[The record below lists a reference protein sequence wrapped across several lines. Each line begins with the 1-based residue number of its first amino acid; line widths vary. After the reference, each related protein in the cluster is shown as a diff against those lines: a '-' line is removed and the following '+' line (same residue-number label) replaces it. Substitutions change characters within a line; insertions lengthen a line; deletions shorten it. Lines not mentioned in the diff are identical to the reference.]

1 MSEFLAFLHLGFRHI
16 VDPEALDHLLFL
28 LALAAIYRLKDW
40 RESLWVIT
48 AFTIGHSITLALAVT
63 GALIFPIKWIEFLI
77 PVTIVLTAGANL
89 LTYLQQKTPRL
100 SRWRALFAGAFGLVH
115 GAGFAEYL
123 QKLFMD
129 HIAVPLVGFNL
140 GIEAGQLL
148 VLSVAAIGLGLLDAG
163 LKRTVSNSTWP
174 ALRLRILSVSALVLV
189 LGSRMALERAPW

>member
-48 AFTIGHSITLALAVT
+48 AFTIGHSVTLALAVT
-63 GALIFPIKWIEFLI
+63 GALVFPIKWIEFLI

-89 LTYLQQKTPRL
+89 LTYLRQETPRP

-148 VLSVAAIGLGLLDAG
+148 VLSVAAVALSLLDAG
-163 LKRTVSNSTWP
+163 LKQTVSSSQWP

-189 LGSRMALERAPW
+189 LGSRMALARAPW

>member
-163 LKRTVSNSTWP
+163 LKRTVSNSAWP

>member
-16 VDPEALDHLLFL
+16 VDPEAFDHLLFL
-28 LALAAIYRLKDW
+28 LALAAIYRFKDW

-48 AFTIGHSITLALAVT
+48 AFTVGHSITLALAVT
-63 GALIFPIKWIEFLI
+63 GALMFPIKWIEFLI

-89 LTYLQQKTPRL
+89 LTYLRQETAQP
-100 SRWRALFAGAFGLVH
+100 SRWRAVFAGTFGLVH

-123 QKLFMD
+123 QRLFMD

-148 VLSVAAIGLGLLDAG
+148 VLSVAAMGLSLLDAG
-163 LKRTVSNSTWP
+163 LHRTVSSSAWP
-174 ALRLRILSVSALVLV
+174 ALRVRILSVSALVLV
-189 LGSRMALERAPW
+189 LGSRMAADRVPW

>member
-77 PVTIVLTAGANL
+77 AVTIVLTAGANL
-89 LTYLQQKTPRL
+89 LTYLQQKTPRP
-100 SRWRALFAGAFGLVH
+100 SRRRALFAGTFGLVH

-163 LKRTVSNSTWP
+163 LKRTVSNSAWP